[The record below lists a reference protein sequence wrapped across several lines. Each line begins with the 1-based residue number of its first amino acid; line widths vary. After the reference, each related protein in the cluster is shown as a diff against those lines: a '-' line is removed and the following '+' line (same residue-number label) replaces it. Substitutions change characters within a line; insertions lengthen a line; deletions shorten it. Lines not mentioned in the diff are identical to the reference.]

1 MAKVKQTDKGETII
15 AVCDKF
21 NRRVHENVPSAGDL
35 LIMDATANL
44 DRDDT
49 KIFHLMCPSTV
60 EGLPLG
66 TIISTRADEATL
78 CEALELYKS
87 ILPANAFYGRGK
99 DLGPKLAITD
109 DDAAERNSLFH
120 AWPGAILLLCM
131 FHFLQALWGW
141 LWKAEHKI
149 EKQDRPSLFNLVKK
163 LVYEDSTEGFNR
175 ALDAM
180 KNAQIYKKYEHYKA
194 HVEHDILPRNSE
206 WSLKERF
213 ENKLPTHN
221 QNTTNCV
228 EYSFRMTKD
237 IQFTR
242 LKAYNITELVDICLD
257 DSKLYSRRCVDVSHN
272 RNYHLFTNQKSK
284 YLYKNNKIDS
294 KQIIQQSRTQFLVPS
309 ETIQDKLY
317 KVDIESGLCTNI
329 CYQTADLPIQ

>member
-1 MAKVKQTDKGETII
+1 
-15 AVCDKF
+15 
-21 NRRVHENVPSAGDL
+21 
-35 LIMDATANL
+35 
-44 DRDDT
+44 
-49 KIFHLMCPSTV
+49 
-60 EGLPLG
+60 
-66 TIISTRADEATL
+66 
-78 CEALELYKS
+78 
-87 ILPANAFYGRGK
+87 
-99 DLGPKLAITD
+99 
-109 DDAAERNSLFH
+109 
-120 AWPGAILLLCM
+120 M
-131 FHFLQALWGW
+131 FHFLQALCGW
-141 LWKAEHKI
+141 LWKAEHRI
-149 EKQDRPSLFNLVKK
+149 EKQDRPALFNLVKK

-180 KNAQIYKKYEHYKA
+180 KNAQIYKKYEHYKT

-284 YLYKNNKIDS
+284 YLYKNNKMDS
-294 KQIIQQSRTQFLVPS
+294 KQIIQQSRTQFIVPS

-317 KVDIESGLCTNI
+317 KVDIESGLCECFRGFLKGPCKHKAAVVKKYKMKNF
-329 CYQTADLPIQ
+329 DVLPEDNEKMRAFYHFIGTGVERASGWFRPLLEESSFPPSDWNDNQFSEDENGNASGEINEAEAIEESSESLESMEIDDESEGGDSDEVNNVNSKAECLATFKKEYFYSFNES